1 MTEKERYWKYSLIV
15 IVLALGA
22 LLFFELAPYLSGILG
37 AFTIYIMLRG
47 QLIYLTEKRRM
58 KRSLVAILLL
68 LESILCFLIPLSL
81 FVWLVLTRLEGI
93 NLDEAALVSS
103 AQHVAD
109 LVQEKTGYDVL
120 VKDNITSAINFLTQI
135 GQSFMAGL
143 GSFVMNLFIMVFVLF
158 FMLLG
163 GNKMEKYTY
172 SLLPF
177 SDKNKQYVLREIN
190 LIVRSNALG
199 IPLLA
204 LIQGGV
210 ATIGYLVLGVPNAFF
225 FGVIT
230 CFVTIIPMLGTGLVW
245 FPLSVY
251 LALLGDWPQAIGLAA
266 YGIIVITNVDNL
278 IRFILQK
285 RMADIHPLITI
296 FGVFIGLSLFGFLGV
311 IFGPLLLSV
320 FVLCVDMCK
329 KEYLD

>member
-22 LLFFELAPYLSGILG
+22 LLFFELTPYLNGILG

-47 QLIYLTEKRRM
+47 QLMYLTEKRRM

-93 NLDEAALVSS
+93 NLDEAALVNS

-109 LVQEKTGYDVL
+109 LVQQKTGYDVL
-120 VKDNITSAINFLTQI
+120 VKDNITSVVNFLTQI

-143 GSFVMNLFIMVFVLF
+143 GSFVMNLFILVFVLF

-163 GNKMEKYTY
+163 GNKMEKYAY
-172 SLLPF
+172 DLLPF
-177 SDKNKQYVLREIN
+177 SDKNKRYVLREIN
-190 LIVRSNALG
+190 LIVKSNALG

-210 ATIGYLVLGVPNAFF
+210 AMIGYFIFGAPNAFF

-230 CFVTIIPMLGTGLVW
+230 CFTTIIPMVGTGLVW
-245 FPLSVY
+245 LPLSIY
-251 LALLGDWPQAIGLAA
+251 LALLGDWAQAIGLAA

-278 IRFILQK
+278 IRFMLQK
-285 RMADIHPLITI
+285 KMADIHPLITV
-296 FGVFIGLSLFGFLGV
+296 FGVIIGLSLFGFLGV

-320 FVLCVDMCK
+320 FILCVDMCK

>member
-22 LLFFELAPYLSGILG
+22 LLFFKLVPYLSGILG
-37 AFTIYIMLRG
+37 AFTIYIMLRS
-47 QLIYLTEKRRM
+47 QMMYLTEKRRM
-58 KRSLVAILLL
+58 KRSLMAVLLL

-143 GSFVMNLFIMVFVLF
+143 GSFVMNLFILVFVLF
-158 FMLLG
+158 FMLLA
-163 GNKMEKYTY
+163 GNKMEKYAY
-172 SLLPF
+172 DLLPF
-177 SDKNKQYVLREIN
+177 SDKNKGYVLREIN
-190 LIVRSNALG
+190 LIVKSNALG

-210 ATIGYLVLGVPNAFF
+210 AMIGYFIFGAPNAFF

-230 CFVTIIPMLGTGLVW
+230 CFTTIIPMLGTGLVW
-245 FPLSVY
+245 LPLSIY

-278 IRFILQK
+278 IRFMLQK
-285 RMADIHPLITI
+285 QMADIHPLITV
-296 FGVFIGLSLFGFLGV
+296 FGVLIGLSLFGFLGV

-320 FVLCVDMCK
+320 FILCVNMCK

>member
-1 MTEKERYWKYSLIV
+1 MTEKERYWKYSLII
-15 IVLALGA
+15 IVLILGII
-22 LLFFELAPYLSGILG
+22 LFFELAPYLSGILG
-37 AFTIYIMLRG
+37 AFTIYIMLRK
-47 QLIYLTEKRRM
+47 QMMYLTEKKRV
-58 KRSLVAILLL
+58 KRSLAAILLL

-81 FVWLVLTRLEGI
+81 LVWLVINKLEGI
-93 NLDEAALVSS
+93 KLDQAAFVNSIE
-103 AQHVAD
+103 HVTD
-109 LVQEKTGYDVL
+109 LIQQKTGYDVL
-120 VKDNITSAINFLTQI
+120 VKDNLASLFNFLTML
-135 GQSFMAGL
+135 GQRFMAGL
-143 GSFVMNLFIMVFVLF
+143 GSFVMNLFILVFALF

-163 GNKMEKYTY
+163 GNKMEKYIY
-172 SLLPF
+172 GLLPF
-177 SDKNKQYVLREIN
+177 SDKNKQYVLKEIN

-210 ATIGYLVLGVPNAFF
+210 ATIGYLVFGVPNAFF

-230 CFVTIIPMLGTGLVW
+230 CFVTIVPMLGTGLVW

-278 IRFILQK
+278 IRFMLQK
-285 RMADIHPLITI
+285 KMADIHPLITV
-296 FGVFIGLSLFGFLGV
+296 FGVLIGLSLFGFLGI